1 MTQRNHKEKGTNGKK
16 SRIPEF
22 KSREEEAKF
31 WDTHSI
37 ADYRDEL
44 KRVRVRVAKNLSHG
58 LTVQFDPETV
68 DKLRTRAQKKG
79 IGPTQLVRMWVIERL
94 EETAEQ
100 KQH

>member
-1 MTQRNHKEKGTNGKK
+1 MTQRHNNERVTGRKK

-44 KRVRVRVAKNLSHG
+44 KRVRVRVAKNLSEG
-58 LTVQFDPETV
+58 LTVQFDPQTLEQ
-68 DKLRTRAQKKG
+68 LRTRARRKG
-79 IGPTQLVRMWVIERL
+79 IGPTQLVRMWVMERL
-94 EETAEQ
+94 EETSEQ
-100 KQH
+100 KLR